1 MLRAAIGAGPGLG
14 LGLEA
19 GMGGLSFG
27 WLRRRA
33 AVASV
38 SVLAVAGV
46 VAGGAATAPAAAG
59 TAPAAAGTGLA
70 AAGTASAASAAAVT
84 CPGSGVARSIA
95 GPAGSWAR
103 NVPWHS
109 VGRGWI
115 LADLAA
121 SQSASARGTLYLV
134 SPAGHRYRLGA
145 APASAALADWSGDG
159 TDALFFTQPPGSAT
173 TGTITVLNLHTGT
186 GTRFTVF
193 SSDPFP
199 ELSFTRPAGKQ
210 ILFQA
215 GTAANGT
222 SLPLQRLTLTRT
234 RTLCYP
240 ARFSRAGDFDGQ
252 YLETADGTELV
263 LSTQNGLELVANG
276 GQPIRSLA
284 IHREVGACDLLS
296 WWSSGSVLASCAG
309 QLLVYPLS
317 GGRPERLTSSGD
329 AAAFLGAW
337 HLPSGIYAEA
347 AACGSTWLERLN
359 RNGTATRLTI
369 PGAANAG
376 TVRSLGTDG
385 DQMPLLIGGG
395 CDGHVSYSFVDWYNP
410 GADTARTVIGGR
422 AGGGYVTA
430 AVLFPAG

>member
-1 MLRAAIGAGPGLG
+1 
-14 LGLEA
+14 
-19 GMGGLSFG
+19 MGGLSFG
-27 WLRRRA
+27 WLRGRA
-33 AVASV
+33 AAAAV
-38 SVLAVAGV
+38 SALAVAGV
-46 VAGGAATAPAAAG
+46 VAGGTGPAQAAGSAPA
-59 TAPAAAGTGLA
+59 
-70 AAGTASAASAAAVT
+70 AAAVT
-84 CPGSGVARSIA
+84 CPGSGVARPVA

-103 NVPWHS
+103 TVPWHS

-115 LADLAA
+115 LAELAA

-145 APASAALADWSGDG
+145 APASATLADWSGDG

-199 ELSFTRPAGKQ
+199 GLSFTRPAGRQ

-215 GTAANGT
+215 GTTANGT
-222 SLPLQRLTLTRT
+222 SLPLQRLTLTGT

-240 ARFSRAGDFDGQ
+240 AQFSRAGGFDGQ

-263 LSTQNGLELVANG
+263 LSTQNGLELVANDG
-276 GQPIRSLA
+276 RPIRALA
-284 IHREVGACDLLS
+284 FHREVGACDLLN

-317 GGRPERLTSSGD
+317 GARPEHLTSSGD
-329 AAAFLGAW
+329 SAAFLGAW

-376 TVRSLGTDG
+376 TVRPFGTSG
-385 DQMPLLIGGG
+385 DQLPLLIGGG
-395 CDGHVSYSFVDWYNP
+395 CDGHASYSFVDWYSP
-410 GADTARTVIGGR
+410 GAGTARTVIGGR
-422 AGGGYVTA
+422 AGGGYVTG
-430 AVLFPAG
+430 AVLFGAG

>member
-1 MLRAAIGAGPGLG
+1 MS
-14 LGLEA
+14 
-19 GMGGLSFG
+19 GLSFG
-27 WLRRRA
+27 WLRRCA
-33 AVASV
+33 AAASV

-46 VAGGAATAPAAAG
+46 VAGGTGTAQAAG
-59 TAPAAAGTGLA
+59 TASV
-70 AAGTASAASAAAVT
+70 AAGTASAAAAVT
-84 CPGSGVARSIA
+84 CPGSGVTRSSA
-95 GPAGSWAR
+95 VPAGSWPR

-121 SQSASARGTLYLV
+121 SQSASGRGTLYLV

-145 APASAALADWSGDG
+145 APVNATLTDWSGDG

-215 GTAANGT
+215 GTTANGT
-222 SLPLQRLTLTRT
+222 SLPLQRLTLTGT

-240 ARFSRAGDFDGQ
+240 AQFARVGGFDGQ
-252 YLETADGTELV
+252 YLETATGTELV
-263 LSTQNGLELVANG
+263 LSTQNGLELVAND
-276 GQPIRSLA
+276 GQPIRPLA
-284 IHREVGACDLLS
+284 IHREVGACDLLN
-296 WWSSGSVLASCAG
+296 WWSSGSVLASCDG

-317 GGRPERLTSSGD
+317 GARPQRLTSSGD

-359 RNGTATRLTI
+359 RNGTATILNI
-369 PGAANAG
+369 PGAADAG
-376 TVRSLGTDG
+376 TVRPLGTDG

-395 CDGHVSYSFVDWYNP
+395 CDRQASFSFVDWYNP
-410 GADTARTVIGGR
+410 GAGTARTVIGGR

-430 AVLFPAG
+430 AILFPAS

>member
-1 MLRAAIGAGPGLG
+1 MMRAAIGAGPDLG

-59 TAPAAAGTGLA
+59 TGLA
-70 AAGTASAASAAAVT
+70 AARTASAQAGAVT
-84 CPGSGVARSIA
+84 CPGSGRARSIA
-95 GPAGSWAR
+95 VPAGSWAR

-121 SQSASARGTLYLV
+121 SQSASGRGTLYLV
-134 SPAGHRYRLGA
+134 SPAGHRYRLGS
-145 APASAALADWSGDG
+145 APAGAALADWSGDG

-173 TGTITVLNLHTGT
+173 TGTITVLNLHTGA

-193 SSDPFP
+193 SSNPFP
-199 ELSFTRPAGKQ
+199 GLSFTRPAGKQ

-215 GTAANGT
+215 GTTANGT
-222 SLPLQRLTLTRT
+222 SLPLQRLTLTGT

-240 ARFSRAGDFDGQ
+240 AQFSPAGGFDGQ
-252 YLETADGTELV
+252 YLENAAGTELV
-263 LSTQNGLELVANG
+263 LSTQNGLELVAND
-276 GQPIRSLA
+276 GQPIRALA
-284 IHREVGACDLLS
+284 LQREVGACDLLS

-317 GGRPERLTSSGD
+317 GGRPQRLTSSGD
-329 AAAFLGAW
+329 TAAFLGAW

-376 TVRSLGTDG
+376 TVRPLGTDG

-395 CDGHVSYSFVDWYNP
+395 CDRHASFSFVDWYNP